1 MDKTSY
7 LNAARQHCEQRGSRL
22 TAQREQVL
30 ALAFDHPGVVK
41 AYQVLADM
49 QAERGVTAPPTV
61 YRALDFLVEQGLLH
75 RVEALNGY
83 VVCQHFDCPH
93 DSLVLVCEQC
103 GIVDELD
110 AAGSL
115 GSLTAVL
122 AERGFLPHSQ
132 NIVLTGVC
140 RACRQ

>member
-7 LNAARQHCEQRGSRL
+7 LNAARQHCEQRGGRL

-30 ALAFDHPGVVK
+30 ALAFDYPGVVK
-41 AYQVLADM
+41 AYQLLADM

-83 VVCQHFDCPH
+83 VRCQHFDCPH
-93 DSLVLVCEQC
+93 DSLMLVCEQC
-103 GIVDELD
+103 GGVEELD
-110 AAGSL
+110 AAESL
-115 GSLTAVL
+115 GSLTSAL
-122 AERGFLPHSQ
+122 NACGFAPYSQ

-140 RACRQ
+140 RVCSQ